1 MSAILT
7 IGPVREPVEVADLQR
22 HLRLDSGDDDLLA
35 SLISAARMTI
45 EAQSGLRLINQH
57 WRMLIDGWP
66 DASLVLPVRPVAQI
80 VSVGL
85 VGAKAHLPATAYQLR
100 ASHFDAMI
108 DFEADDLPPPL
119 QERFGIRI
127 DMIAGYGA
135 DAMDVPADLR
145 LAVLTLAAHWYDM
158 EDWHQFQGRPAVPAS
173 VAVLVNH
180 HCRPRL

>member
-66 DASLVLPVRPVAQI
+66 DASLVLQQWVFRQA
-80 VSVGL
+80 
-85 VGAKAHLPATAYQLR
+85 
-100 ASHFDAMI
+100 
-108 DFEADDLPPPL
+108 
-119 QERFGIRI
+119 
-127 DMIAGYGA
+127 
-135 DAMDVPADLR
+135 
-145 LAVLTLAAHWYDM
+145 
-158 EDWHQFQGRPAVPAS
+158 
-173 VAVLVNH
+173 
-180 HCRPRL
+180 